1 MCSAEHFGVS
11 SLIQKSQA
19 RVLEWVQFWNL
30 SQTSLVEV
38 VELQRV
44 AESFDQG

>member
-11 SLIQKSQA
+11 SFIQKSQPKI
-19 RVLEWVQFWNL
+19 LEWVQFWNL

-38 VELQRV
+38 VELRREPQ
-44 AESFDQG
+44 SFDQG